1 MPHTK
6 VDPAIIEALGLDPAN
21 SAMNAHG
28 GSGFASTFKITSE
41 KDGKP
46 LNFFVKT
53 GTGEGAE
60 VMFKGTSTFCSILY
74 HIMILTYL
82 R

>member
-21 SAMNAHG
+21 SAINSHG
-28 GSGFASTFKITSE
+28 GSGFVSTFKITSE

-46 LNFFVKT
+46 LNYFVKT
-53 GTGEGAE
+53 GEGEGAG
-60 VMFKGTSTFCSILY
+60 VMFKGTTIFYSILY
-74 HIMILTYL
+74 HIMMLIYL

>member
-21 SAMNAHG
+21 SAMNSHG

-46 LNFFVKT
+46 LNYFVK
-53 GTGEGAE
+53 TGEGAE

-74 HIMILTYL
+74 YLTS
-82 R
+82 

>member
-21 SAMNAHG
+21 SAMNSHG

-46 LNFFVKT
+46 LNYFVKT
-53 GTGEGAE
+53 GTGKEAE
-60 VMFKGTSTFCSILY
+60 VMFRGKYTFHTQLSD
-74 HIMILTYL
+74 IMI
-82 R
+82 

>member
-21 SAMNAHG
+21 SAINPHG
-28 GSGFASTFKITSE
+28 GSGFVSTFKITSE

-46 LNFFVKT
+46 LNYFVKT
-53 GTGEGAE
+53 GEGKGAE
-60 VMFKGTSTFCSILY
+60 VMFKGTAIFYSILY
-74 HIMILTYL
+74 QIMMLIYL